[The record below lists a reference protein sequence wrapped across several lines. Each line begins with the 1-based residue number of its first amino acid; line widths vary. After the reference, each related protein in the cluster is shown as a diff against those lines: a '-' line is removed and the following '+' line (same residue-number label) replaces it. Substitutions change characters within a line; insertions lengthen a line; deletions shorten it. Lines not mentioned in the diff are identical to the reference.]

1 MKDANEHQGTGDGQT
16 RLAYILGVQLAAGAV
31 RQWPQ
36 MGESVRGRELISAV
50 ESHFPNATLEVG
62 RRLRLGDILVVEWS
76 LNYGDDRLYRN
87 VTIAELAN
95 GEAVEITDYWG
106 EPADTPKWRK
116 QMTAPLEMPANG
128 RWPSKEDL
136 KRY

>member
-1 MKDANEHQGTGDGQT
+1 MQDANEQQGTRDGQT
-16 RLAYILGVQLAAGAV
+16 RLAYIFGVSLQ
-31 RQWPQ
+31 Q
-36 MGESVRGRELISAV
+36 ELCGNGHRWEGLSGVVNSSAPWK
-50 ESHFPNATLEVG
+50 SHFPNATLEVG

-128 RWPSKEDL
+128 RWPSEEDL